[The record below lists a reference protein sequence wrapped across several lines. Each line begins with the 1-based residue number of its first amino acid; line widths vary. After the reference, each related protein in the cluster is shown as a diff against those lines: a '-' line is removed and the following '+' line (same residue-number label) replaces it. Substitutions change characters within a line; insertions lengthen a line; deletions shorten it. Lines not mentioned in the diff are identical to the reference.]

1 MLNPSGIV
9 ENVGDAIMELLP
21 SRAEPSLR
29 LRRSRIARWLI
40 FGLGLILGL
49 ALGLSIATIRGRSL
63 GPGLLL
69 RSELRA
75 IDLLLHRA
83 LHLLRRER
91 LGGLRIAR
99 DVGLAFVDGVD

>member
-1 MLNPSGIV
+1 MNCIGVVEGSNDIAPPLRRLPQRLRGIFAWISHGLLKNMKQWMLNPSGII

-49 ALGLSIATIRGRSL
+49 ALGLSIATIR
-63 GPGLLL
+63 
-69 RSELRA
+69 
-75 IDLLLHRA
+75 
-83 LHLLRRER
+83 
-91 LGGLRIAR
+91 
-99 DVGLAFVDGVD
+99 